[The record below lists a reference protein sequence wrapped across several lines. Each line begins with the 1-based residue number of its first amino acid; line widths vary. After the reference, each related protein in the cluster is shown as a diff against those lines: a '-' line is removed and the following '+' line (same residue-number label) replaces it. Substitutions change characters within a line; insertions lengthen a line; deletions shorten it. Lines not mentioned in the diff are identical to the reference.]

1 MSGHSKWSTIKR
13 KKTKEDAK
21 KGRIFTKLGK
31 EITVA
36 ARIGGGDLDGNTRLR
51 QAVLNAKAYNMPSEN
66 IKRAIQKG
74 TGELP
79 GTNYEEVIY
88 EGYGP
93 GGVALLVSALT
104 DNRNRTISEI
114 RYLFSKY
121 AGNLGEAGCVSWMFD
136 RKGYFV
142 VEKGET
148 SEDNLMELA
157 ITAGAEDMRD
167 DGSSYEI
174 ITSPEN
180 YEQVLKALED
190 NNIKLAVNEIAML
203 PQSTIKIE
211 GKTAQQVLKMIE
223 ALEEHDDVQNV
234 WANFDIDESEIE
246 G

>member
-1 MSGHSKWSTIKR
+1 MSGHSRWSTIKR
-13 KKTKEDAK
+13 KKSKEDDK

-31 EITVA
+31 EITMA
-36 ARIGGGDLDGNTRLR
+36 ARFGGGDPDGNTRLR

-79 GTNYEEVIY
+79 GTNYEESIY

-93 GGVALLVSALT
+93 GGVALLVSTLT

-121 AGNLGEAGCVSWMFD
+121 AGNLGEAGCVSWMFQ
-136 RKGYFV
+136 RKGYIV
-142 VEKGET
+142 VEKGKI
-148 SEDNLMELA
+148 SEDELMELV

-167 DGSSYEI
+167 DGSNYEI
-174 ITSPEN
+174 ITAPEN
-180 YEQVLKALED
+180 YEQVLKVLED

-203 PQSTIKIE
+203 PKSTIKIE
-211 GKTAQQVLKMIE
+211 GKIAKQVLKMME
-223 ALEEHDDVQNV
+223 VLEEHDDVQNV

-246 G
+246 E

>member
-21 KGRIFTKLGK
+21 RGRIFTKLGK
-31 EITVA
+31 EITIA
-36 ARIGGGDLDGNTRLR
+36 ARLGGGDPDANTRLR
-51 QAVLNAKAYNMPSEN
+51 QAVLNARAYNMPSDN

-79 GTNYEEVIY
+79 GTDYEEAIY

-93 GGVALLVSALT
+93 GGVALLVSTLT

-136 RKGYFV
+136 RKGYIV
-142 VEKGET
+142 VEKSKV
-148 SEDNLMELA
+148 SEDDLMELA

-167 DGSSYEI
+167 DGSNYEI

-180 YEQVLKALED
+180 YEQVLKMLED
-190 NNIKLAVNEIAML
+190 NNIEMAANEIAML
-203 PQSTIKIE
+203 PKSTVKIE
-211 GKTAQQVLKMIE
+211 GKTAKQVLKMME
-223 ALEEHDDVQNV
+223 AFEEHDDVQNV

-246 G
+246 E

>member
-1 MSGHSKWSTIKR
+1 MSGHSRWSTIKR
-13 KKTKEDAK
+13 KKSKEDDK

-31 EITVA
+31 EITMA
-36 ARIGGGDLDGNTRLR
+36 ARFGGGDPDGNTRLR

-79 GTNYEEVIY
+79 GTNYEESIY

-93 GGVALLVSALT
+93 GGVALLVSTLT

-121 AGNLGEAGCVSWMFD
+121 AGNLGEAGCVSWMFH
-136 RKGYFV
+136 RKGYIV
-142 VEKGET
+142 VEKGKI
-148 SEDNLMELA
+148 SEDELMELV

-167 DGSSYEI
+167 DGSNYEI
-174 ITSPEN
+174 ITAPEN
-180 YEQVLKALED
+180 YEQVLKVLED
-190 NNIKLAVNEIAML
+190 NNIKLAVSEIAML
-203 PQSTIKIE
+203 PKSTIKIE
-211 GKTAQQVLKMIE
+211 GKTAKQVLKMME
-223 ALEEHDDVQNV
+223 VLEEHDDVQNV

-246 G
+246 E

>member
-1 MSGHSKWSTIKR
+1 MSGHSRWSTIKR
-13 KKTKEDAK
+13 KKSKEDDK

-36 ARIGGGDLDGNTRLR
+36 ARFGGGDPDGNTRLR

-79 GTNYEEVIY
+79 GTNYEEAIY

-93 GGVALLVSALT
+93 GGVALLVSTLT

-121 AGNLGEAGCVSWMFD
+121 AGSLGEAGCVSWMFH
-136 RKGYFV
+136 RKGYIV
-142 VEKGET
+142 VEKGKV
-148 SEDNLMELA
+148 SEDELMELVV
-157 ITAGAEDMRD
+157 TAGAEDMQD
-167 DGSSYEI
+167 DGSNYEI

-190 NNIKLAVNEIAML
+190 NNIKLAVSEIAML

-211 GKTAQQVLKMIE
+211 GKTAQQVLKMME

-246 G
+246 E

>member
-13 KKTKEDAK
+13 KKTREDAK
-21 KGRIFTKLGK
+21 RGRIFTKLGK

-36 ARIGGGDLDGNTRLR
+36 ARVGGGDADANTRLR

-79 GTNYEEVIY
+79 GTDYEEAIY

-93 GGVALLVSALT
+93 GGVALLVSILT

-121 AGNLGEAGCVSWMFD
+121 AGNLGETGCVSWMFD
-136 RKGYFV
+136 RKGYIV
-142 VEKGET
+142 VEKSKV
-148 SEDNLMELA
+148 SEDDLMELA

-167 DGSSYEI
+167 DGSNYEI
-174 ITSPEN
+174 VTSPEN
-180 YEQVLKALED
+180 YEQVLKILED
-190 NNIKLAVNEIAML
+190 NNIEMAANEMAML
-203 PQSTIKIE
+203 PKSTAKIE
-211 GKTAQQVLKMIE
+211 GKIAKQMLKMME
-223 ALEEHDDVQNV
+223 AFEEHDDVQNV

-246 G
+246 E

>member
-1 MSGHSKWSTIKR
+1 MSGHSRWSTIKR
-13 KKTKEDAK
+13 KKSKEDDK

-31 EITVA
+31 EITMA
-36 ARIGGGDLDGNTRLR
+36 ARFGGGDPDGNTRLR

-79 GTNYEEVIY
+79 GTNYEESIY

-93 GGVALLVSALT
+93 GGVALLVSTLT

-121 AGNLGEAGCVSWMFD
+121 AGNLGEAGCVSWMFQ
-136 RKGYFV
+136 RKGYIV
-142 VEKGET
+142 VEKGKI
-148 SEDNLMELA
+148 SEDELMELV

-167 DGSSYEI
+167 DGSNYEI
-174 ITSPEN
+174 ITAPEN
-180 YEQVLKALED
+180 YEQVLKVLED
-190 NNIKLAVNEIAML
+190 NNIKLAVSEIAML
-203 PQSTIKIE
+203 PKSTVKIE
-211 GKTAQQVLKMIE
+211 GKTAKQVLKMME
-223 ALEEHDDVQNV
+223 VLEEHDDVQNV

-246 G
+246 E